1 MKDLWTQ
8 TAELMAEQTG
18 YLEKKSTSDLDS
30 KTGNAGYGNYTK
42 YARDV
47 NSWGQP
53 GCQGQP
59 WCAVYQFWICVQ
71 IFGLSQGLKIM
82 GNGFYNCN
90 SIKNQARINGTWH
103 SEPKLGALVIFRN
116 GAHIGRIT
124 KVTSSQIYTNEGN
137 TSKGGI
143 NNVVSNGGMVCDKV
157 YTKDYSGIDGY
168 VWIDYETTSQ
178 VPEKNFLSRGDQGEQ
193 VKNLQKQLISLD
205 YSCGDTGA
213 DGDFGEDTEKAV
225 KAFQKEHDLASDG
238 AAGPETI
245 KKLEREIFK
254 QGHTLK
260 DFQRFVGIVTKK
272 AVVHENPA
280 KKSAAIQEWPQL
292 NVGNLVDVLGRDG
305 YQNNWYKVC
314 VADQYIGYAWAG
326 SIEKT

>member
-71 IFGLSQGLKIM
+71 IFGLSKGLKIM

-193 VKNLQKQLISLD
+193 VKNLQRQLISLS
-205 YSCGDTGA
+205 YSCGENGA
-213 DGDFGEDTEKAV
+213 DGDFGKDTEKAV
-225 KAFQKEHDLASDG
+225 EAFQKEHNLTSDG
-238 AAGPETI
+238 AAGPETM
-245 KKLEREIFK
+245 KKLERESFERDIPRK
-254 QGHTLK
+254 
-260 DFQRFVGIVTKK
+260 IS
-272 AVVHENPA
+272 
-280 KKSAAIQEWPQL
+280 SAL
-292 NVGNLVDVLGRDG
+292 
-305 YQNNWYKVC
+305 
-314 VADQYIGYAWAG
+314 
-326 SIEKT
+326 

>member
-53 GCQGQP
+53 GCQGRP
-59 WCAVYQFWICVQ
+59 WCAVYQLRICVQ
-71 IFGLSQGLKIM
+71 IFGLSKGLKIM

-124 KVTSSQIYTNEGN
+124 KVTTSQIYSYEGN
-137 TSKGGI
+137 TS
-143 NNVVSNGGMVCDKV
+143 
-157 YTKDYSGIDGY
+157 
-168 VWIDYETTSQ
+168 
-178 VPEKNFLSRGDQGEQ
+178 
-193 VKNLQKQLISLD
+193 
-205 YSCGDTGA
+205 
-213 DGDFGEDTEKAV
+213 
-225 KAFQKEHDLASDG
+225 
-238 AAGPETI
+238 
-245 KKLEREIFK
+245 
-254 QGHTLK
+254 
-260 DFQRFVGIVTKK
+260 
-272 AVVHENPA
+272 
-280 KKSAAIQEWPQL
+280 
-292 NVGNLVDVLGRDG
+292 
-305 YQNNWYKVC
+305 
-314 VADQYIGYAWAG
+314 
-326 SIEKT
+326 